1 MDLDDEELKA
11 TRMMNGADRKGRVNK
26 MEQDIN
32 ENIKILEESIIQGKY
47 HLYKKDLKKCVSNV
61 IKAYKELEEKNKK
74 KSIEII
80 CYQEELENSIPV
92 SLVEEKILNPMKE
105 EHDKAIKGFIKR
117 DIPPKNNA
125 NFAFILTGLEKCDRC
140 VFIMPQS
147 ILVSE
152 KKEEI
157 NIRKYLVEK
166 NFIEGIITCPGK
178 MFEATSIPVCIL
190 ILNKN
195 KNTTKI
201 ALIDATNFCEK
212 EIREQCGQFG
222 GKTHENRIYKK
233 EINVFS
239 DEQIEELNKFVRDKI
254 EKKDLSKIV
263 GIEDI
268 KLNNYNLNPRIYFEL
283 NFDNIENTRNYEDI
297 INDLN
302 RIIKQKNC
310 LKLTINEKIA
320 KSIGIYEVAKNMK
333 KSEELNNEI
342 NESLKEIKD
351 VELKIEKENFIS
363 LSKNKNEI
371 KFENNSKEFLSEIL
385 MLILHD
391 WKTMIYHLNN
401 EENRYLFE
409 LKDKLLN
416 DLMGGRLDIK

>member
-1 MDLDDEELKA
+1 MKTCISNPPYNLKWTVPIFA
-11 TRMMNGADRKGRVNK
+11 QMQERFNK
-26 MEQDIN
+26 T
-32 ENIKILEESIIQGKY
+32 
-47 HLYKKDLKKCVSNV
+47 
-61 IKAYKELEEKNKK
+61 
-74 KSIEII
+74 
-80 CYQEELENSIPV
+80 
-92 SLVEEKILNPMKE
+92 
-105 EHDKAIKGFIKR
+105 

-320 KSIGIYEVAKNMK
+320 KSIGIYDVAMQMK
-333 KSEELNNEI
+333 DSQQINTEMNKTLKS
-342 NESLKEIKD
+342 IKL
-351 VELKIEKENFIS
+351 EIEKENYIT

-371 KFENNSKEFLSEIL
+371 RFENNSKEQVSEIL
-385 MLILHD
+385 MLIMNN
-391 WKTMIYHLNN
+391 WKMMMYHLNN
-401 EENRYLFE
+401 EENRYLVE
-409 LKDKLLN
+409 LRDKLLP
-416 DLMGGRLDIK
+416 DLMSGKINLDGEE

>member
-1 MDLDDEELKA
+1 MKTCISNPPYNLKWTVPIFA
-11 TRMMNGADRKGRVNK
+11 QMQERFNK
-26 MEQDIN
+26 T
-32 ENIKILEESIIQGKY
+32 
-47 HLYKKDLKKCVSNV
+47 
-61 IKAYKELEEKNKK
+61 
-74 KSIEII
+74 
-80 CYQEELENSIPV
+80 
-92 SLVEEKILNPMKE
+92 
-105 EHDKAIKGFIKR
+105 

-195 KNTTKI
+195 KNTTKT

>member
-1 MDLDDEELKA
+1 MKTCISNPPYNLKWTVPIFA
-11 TRMMNGADRKGRVNK
+11 QMQERFNK
-26 MEQDIN
+26 T
-32 ENIKILEESIIQGKY
+32 
-47 HLYKKDLKKCVSNV
+47 
-61 IKAYKELEEKNKK
+61 
-74 KSIEII
+74 
-80 CYQEELENSIPV
+80 
-92 SLVEEKILNPMKE
+92 
-105 EHDKAIKGFIKR
+105 

-268 KLNNYNLNPRIYFEL
+268 KLNNYNLNPRIYIEL

-320 KSIGIYEVAKNMK
+320 KSIGIYDVAMQMK
-333 KSEELNNEI
+333 DSQQINTEMNKTLKS
-342 NESLKEIKD
+342 IKL
-351 VELKIEKENFIS
+351 EIEKENYIT

-371 KFENNSKEFLSEIL
+371 RFENNSKEQVSEIL
-385 MLILHD
+385 MLIMNN
-391 WKTMIYHLNN
+391 WKMMMYHLNN
-401 EENRYLFE
+401 EENRYLVE
-409 LKDKLLN
+409 LRDKLLP
-416 DLMGGRLDIK
+416 DLMSGKINLDGEE